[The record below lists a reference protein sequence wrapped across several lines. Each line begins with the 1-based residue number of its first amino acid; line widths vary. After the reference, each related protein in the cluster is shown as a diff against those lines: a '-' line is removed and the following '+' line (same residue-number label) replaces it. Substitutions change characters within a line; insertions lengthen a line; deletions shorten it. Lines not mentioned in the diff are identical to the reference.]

1 MVELTAAELVLLEK
15 DYPAFPPS
23 HRSRK
28 VARQSDHQTGNSQFD
43 DGDINASDEQP
54 AQELDRLPIC
64 CDKGCLATLTGR
76 EILERRLS
84 IEKLKGREQ
93 DIVLLT
99 HLVLGQHHDLMS
111 HMRRKRSR
119 LIYRF
124 DRSREVCRTAFQYI
138 YRVGDTRLKRLQKLA
153 SQGEFSPHL
162 HGNTNHAPSNLLPQP
177 DVDRLI
183 KFVENVVEIHGLPM
197 PGGMRAGHRETL
209 LPSDFSYASVWDE
222 YRASIGDLS
231 AQHGQ
236 AYRVIGYDS
245 FRSIWQQSF
254 PWVKFQSNRS
264 DLCDYCQETKDR
276 LRYCE
281 SEEET
286 QRLILRYQEHYQD
299 VQTGRTI
306 YHDEVNAAKQQWHA
320 LSKRKREAI
329 LSHLSKPDAYQDQ
342 QPCRL
347 KIATHYSFDYAQQ
360 VHYPYSSQQKG
371 TEYFITPRK
380 CQVFGVCAEAISRQ
394 ALFLTDESETKGKG
408 SLAVISML
416 DAFFRLHGLGECAAH
431 LHADNC
437 VGQNKNN
444 YVMWYLMW
452 RVMNGLHEKITIT
465 FMPPGHTKFS
475 PDSYFGLFKIKYRK
489 STIDSLGDLVACVSH
504 ASEKGALVPQ
514 PYGKHL
520 GFRDPIYEYRNWCHY
535 LERFFKPIDGITD
548 YNYFAFDH
556 ERPGWVSLKTK
567 TNDESEDVFLLK
579 SRRFRFQHPVYY
591 PPAVAPDGLSDE
603 RQQYLYKQV
612 RPHVRNPHKRD
623 LTCPPPPS

>member
-1 MVELTAAELVLLEK
+1 M
-15 DYPAFPPS
+15 
-23 HRSRK
+23 
-28 VARQSDHQTGNSQFD
+28 
-43 DGDINASDEQP
+43 
-54 AQELDRLPIC
+54 
-64 CDKGCLATLTGR
+64 
-76 EILERRLS
+76 
-84 IEKLKGREQ
+84 
-93 DIVLLT
+93 
-99 HLVLGQHHDLMS
+99 
-111 HMRRKRSR
+111 
-119 LIYRF
+119 
-124 DRSREVCRTAFQYI
+124 

-162 HGNTNHAPSNLLPQP
+162 HGNTHHAPSNLLPQP

-264 DLCDYCQETKDR
+264 DLCDDCQETKDQ

-286 QRLILRYQEHYQD
+286 PRLILRYQEHYQD

-320 LSKRKREAI
+320 LSKRKREAM
-329 LSHLSKPDAYQDQ
+329 LSRLSKPDAYQDQ

-347 KIATHYSFDYAQQ
+347 KIATHYSFDYAPP

-371 TEYFITPRK
+371 TAYFITPRK

-444 YVMWYLMW
+444 YLMWYLMW

-520 GFRDPIYEYRNWCHY
+520 GFRDPIYEYRHWCHY

>member
-1 MVELTAAELVLLEK
+1 
-15 DYPAFPPS
+15 
-23 HRSRK
+23 
-28 VARQSDHQTGNSQFD
+28 
-43 DGDINASDEQP
+43 
-54 AQELDRLPIC
+54 
-64 CDKGCLATLTGR
+64 
-76 EILERRLS
+76 
-84 IEKLKGREQ
+84 
-93 DIVLLT
+93 
-99 HLVLGQHHDLMS
+99 
-111 HMRRKRSR
+111 MRRKRSR

-162 HGNTNHAPSNLLPQP
+162 HGNTHHAPSNLLPQP

-264 DLCDYCQETKDR
+264 DLCDDCQETKDQ

-329 LSHLSKPDAYQDQ
+329 LSRLSKPDAYQDQ

-431 LHADNC
+431 LHADNG

-444 YVMWYLMW
+444 DLMWYLMW

>member
-264 DLCDYCQETKDR
+264 DLCDYCQETKDQ

-329 LSHLSKPDAYQDQ
+329 LSHLSKPDA
-342 QPCRL
+342 
-347 KIATHYSFDYAQQ
+347 S
-360 VHYPYSSQQKG
+360 
-371 TEYFITPRK
+371 
-380 CQVFGVCAEAISRQ
+380 
-394 ALFLTDESETKGKG
+394 
-408 SLAVISML
+408 
-416 DAFFRLHGLGECAAH
+416 
-431 LHADNC
+431 
-437 VGQNKNN
+437 
-444 YVMWYLMW
+444 
-452 RVMNGLHEKITIT
+452 
-465 FMPPGHTKFS
+465 
-475 PDSYFGLFKIKYRK
+475 
-489 STIDSLGDLVACVSH
+489 
-504 ASEKGALVPQ
+504 
-514 PYGKHL
+514 
-520 GFRDPIYEYRNWCHY
+520 FRDRLC
-535 LERFFKPIDGITD
+535 F
-548 YNYFAFDH
+548 
-556 ERPGWVSLKTK
+556 
-567 TNDESEDVFLLK
+567 
-579 SRRFRFQHPVYY
+579 
-591 PPAVAPDGLSDE
+591 
-603 RQQYLYKQV
+603 
-612 RPHVRNPHKRD
+612 
-623 LTCPPPPS
+623 

>member
-1 MVELTAAELVLLEK
+1 MVELTAAALALLEK
-15 DYPAFPPS
+15 DYPTFQKAR
-23 HRSRK
+23 RSRK
-28 VARQSDHQTGNSQFD
+28 VTRQSDHPSGTSPVD
-43 DGDINASDEQP
+43 DGDLNTSAEP
-54 AQELDRLPIC
+54 PLHELDCLPIC
-64 CDKGCLATLTGR
+64 CDKGCLTTVTGR
-76 EILERRLS
+76 EIVERRRS
-84 IEKLKGREQ
+84 IEKLTGREQ

-99 HLVLGQHHDLMS
+99 HLVLGQHSDLMS

-119 LIYRF
+119 LIDRF
-124 DRSREVCRTAFQYI
+124 DRSREVCRPAFQYI

-153 SQGEFSPHL
+153 SQGEFAPHL
-162 HGNTNHAPSNLLPQP
+162 HGNTNHAPPHLLPQP

-231 AQHGQ
+231 SQHGQ

-264 DLCDYCQETKDR
+264 DLCDDCQETKDQ

-286 QRLILRYQEHYQD
+286 QHLILRYQEHYQD

-306 YHDEVNAAKQQWHA
+306 YHDEVGIAKEQWLS
-320 LSKRKREAI
+320 LSKRQREEI
-329 LSHLSKPDAYQDQ
+329 LSHLSKRDAYQDQ

-347 KIATHYSFDYAQQ
+347 KITQHYSFDYAQQ

-394 ALFLTDESETKGKG
+394 VLFLTDESETKGKG

-444 YVMWYLMW
+444 YLIWYLMW
-452 RVMNGLHEKITIT
+452 RVMNGLHEKIALT

-489 STIDSLGDLVACVSH
+489 STIDTLGDLVACVSH
-504 ASEKGALVPQ
+504 TSENGALVPQ

-520 GFRDPIYEYRNWCHY
+520 GFREPIYEYRNWCHY
-535 LERFFKPIDGITD
+535 LERFFKPIDHITN

-556 ERPGWVSLKTK
+556 ERPGWVSLKRK
-567 TNDESEDVFLLK
+567 MNDECEDVFLLK

-612 RPHVRNPHKRD
+612 RPHVRNPYKRD
-623 LTCPPPPS
+623 LTCPKPPL